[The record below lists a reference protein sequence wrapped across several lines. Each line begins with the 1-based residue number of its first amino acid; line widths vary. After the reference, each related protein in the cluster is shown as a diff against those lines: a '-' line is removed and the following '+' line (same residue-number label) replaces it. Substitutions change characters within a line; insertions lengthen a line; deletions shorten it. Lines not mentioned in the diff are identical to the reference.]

1 MKVHGEGIGFVAKL
15 AVFCMLLALGLPAWQ
30 DTVDTQ
36 PVVSAALPPAG
47 TERLP
52 VQWMKV
58 SAPGQ
63 GVMLLAVARPK
74 GAGPFPAVLLL
85 HGTHGFAQQYV
96 QLAEDLARG
105 GLLAVAACWFSGGG
119 GGGSRFMTPIG
130 CPDAPPVTG
139 ADSPDAI
146 KRVATLLRAVRLLPR
161 VQPDRVALFG
171 HSRGGGAALHY
182 VLTASDVRAAVLNS
196 TGYPTGLSGRVSQIT
211 TPILM
216 FHGARNDLADGGS
229 ALSNIQMA
237 RDFEASLR
245 RAGKPVEFIYYE
257 EGAHNTVFTNSAQYK
272 DEVRRMLAFLR
283 PVLRN

>member
-1 MKVHGEGIGFVAKL
+1 MVKELDFVARL
-15 AVFCMLLALGLPAWQ
+15 AISGMLLAPGLPAWQ
-30 DTVDTQ
+30 DTDGKR
-36 PVVSAALPPAG
+36 PLVSAALPPAG

-52 VQWMKV
+52 VQWMRV

-119 GGGSRFMTPIG
+119 GGGSRFITPIG

-139 ADSPDAI
+139 ADTPDAI
-146 KRVATLLRAVRLLPR
+146 ERVATLLQAVRVLPR
-161 VQPDRVALFG
+161 VRTDRVALFG

-196 TGYPTGLSGRVSQIT
+196 TGYPGELSSRASQIT

-216 FHGARNDLADGGS
+216 LHGARNNPADGGS

-237 RDFEASLR
+237 RDFEAALR
-245 RAGKPVEFIYYE
+245 RAGKPVEFVYYK

-283 PVLRN
+283 PLLLN